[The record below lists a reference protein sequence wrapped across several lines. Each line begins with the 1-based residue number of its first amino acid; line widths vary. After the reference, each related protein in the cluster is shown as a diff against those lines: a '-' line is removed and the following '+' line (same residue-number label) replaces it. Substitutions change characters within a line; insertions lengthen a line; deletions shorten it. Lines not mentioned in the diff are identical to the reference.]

1 MTKKAEVKLGLY
13 LVTPERK
20 PGIVWPSIPKDAL
33 PGESQYCYY
42 ARKYMEIQAANINAR
57 VQAEIDDITHKMID
71 VEQRLLSAQ
80 NVKED
85 VESFTEELA
94 SLQSKR
100 EAKKASLV
108 FQTMKKGP
116 PYGDPFVK
124 QYCVFILLDN
134 CFLLWLR

>member
-1 MTKKAEVKLGLY
+1 
-13 LVTPERK
+13 
-20 PGIVWPSIPKDAL
+20 
-33 PGESQYCYY
+33 
-42 ARKYMEIQAANINAR
+42 MEIQAPNTNAR
-57 VQAEIDDITHKMID
+57 VQAEIDDITRQMID
-71 VEQRLLSAQ
+71 VEQQLLAAQ

-85 VESFTEELA
+85 VESFMEELA

-124 QYCVFILLDN
+124 
-134 CFLLWLR
+134 

>member
-1 MTKKAEVKLGLY
+1 M
-13 LVTPERK
+13 
-20 PGIVWPSIPKDAL
+20 
-33 PGESQYCYY
+33 
-42 ARKYMEIQAANINAR
+42 
-57 VQAEIDDITHKMID
+57 QAEIDDITHKMID

-124 QYCVFILLDN
+124 
-134 CFLLWLR
+134 

>member
-1 MTKKAEVKLGLY
+1 MTKKAGAKLGLY

-20 PGIVWPSIPKDAL
+20 PGIVWPSIPKDAV

-57 VQAEIDDITHKMID
+57 VQAEIDDITRQMID
-71 VEQRLLSAQ
+71 VEQQLLAAQ

-85 VESFTEELA
+85 VGSLMEQLA
-94 SLQSKR
+94 RLQSKR
-100 EAKKASLV
+100 KAKKASLV

-116 PYGDPFVK
+116 PHGDPFHK
-124 QYCVFILLDN
+124 
-134 CFLLWLR
+134 